1 MLPSVAAANFYACIL
16 FSIKE
21 DPRPKISCGRPRSQK
36 LQLPCPLTPVR
47 AWGTNCTAG
56 LASSSAPPRQ
66 GLGSRHACPECL
78 SQPICSPA
86 VFLWV
91 WGLYTSRIGMR
102 CASFTVRIACMVV
115 PSCMQRGVPAHV
127 SYRQQDATSSAAQ
140 STTHCVGRGRTDV
153 CLTCKAGCEY

>member
-1 MLPSVAAANFYACIL
+1 MQA
-16 FSIKE
+16 
-21 DPRPKISCGRPRSQK
+21 GRIVEPRSQK

-91 WGLYTSRIGMR
+91 WGRAVL
-102 CASFTVRIACMVV
+102 
-115 PSCMQRGVPAHV
+115 QRGAPISQFALHVWLFPFACTGGFLPVSDASNKMPPRLPHSHVPLAVWAGDTQTCSSHATLGV
-127 SYRQQDATSSAAQ
+127 SIESKCTPA
-140 STTHCVGRGRTDV
+140 GRRE
-153 CLTCKAGCEY
+153 L